1 MGTDIAN
8 GWNYLFTTILLNV
21 WHLWIDLDKQR
32 HMAVTFK
39 DFCES
44 LAVGIV
50 THPSLYPLDEDADM
64 VG

>member
-8 GWNYLFTTILLNV
+8 GWNYLFTTIFLNV
-21 WHLWIDLDKQR
+21 WHLWIDLDKER
-32 HMAVTFK
+32 HMRVTYRK
-39 DFCES
+39 FCEK

-50 THPSLYPLDEDADM
+50 THPTLYPADENVNI